1 MPDDPSTPIPAA
13 QPAVAVI
20 TAPSAPSVVATPEL
34 SPAVH
39 LAKVEFSDGTSFTLG
54 SNDIVVLVGP
64 NNAGKSQALR
74 DVRGLAQNPRGF
86 PSVVIKKVELSL
98 TGSCSDLVRFIEAR
112 GKREENSSNYLYHI
126 NGSQQECPEL
136 TRHPKTS

>member
-1 MPDDPSTPIPAA
+1 MQVKAKH
-13 QPAVAVI
+13 
-20 TAPSAPSVVATPEL
+20 SAT
-34 SPAVH
+34 
-39 LAKVEFSDGTSFTLG
+39 F
-54 SNDIVVLVGP
+54 
-64 NNAGKSQALR
+64 AGWLR
-74 DVRGLAQNPRGF
+74 IRGGF